1 MSTDLEKI
9 NSLLTHNIAEIY
21 PSKEA
26 LAKRLA
32 SGEVLTFYLGIDPT
46 IPDVHLGHAVVYK
59 KLEQFRLL
67 GHKVIFL
74 LGDFTA
80 RIGDPTDQLSERVKM
95 TEEQV
100 QKNAALYK
108 EQISKVLQFDDP
120 NNPAEMKF
128 NSQWLAPLTF
138 TDLIELSS
146 HFTLQQMIERDMFQE
161 RIKENKPIYM
171 HEFFYPLMQGY
182 DSVMMNVDVEVGGTD
197 QTFNMLAGRDL
208 LKKLKDKD
216 KFVITCPFL
225 MGLDGKKMSKSKNNF
240 ISLRDEPFEMYRKV
254 MSIHDDLISHY
265 YDMIFAEQT
274 EELTHLVQTNPLQ
287 AKKDLAFNIVAWLY
301 NENQANDAGNKFS
314 RVVQSDEV
322 PTDIAT
328 ISLNQQLDL
337 VDFLVMHAQITS
349 KSEARRLIE
358 QGGVSIDGEKVQ
370 DMQYMVQPT
379 ESIVKIGKGT
389 FFKIISE

>member
-208 LKKLKDKD
+208 LKKLKGKD

>member
-287 AKKDLAFNIVAWLY
+287 AKKDLAFKIVAWLY
-301 NENQANDAGNKFS
+301 DENQANDAGNKFS

>member
-287 AKKDLAFNIVAWLY
+287 AKKDLAFKIVAWLY
-301 NENQANDAGNKFS
+301 DENQANDAGNKFS

-337 VDFLVMHAQITS
+337 VDFLVMHARVTS